1 MYQPVEAWYVVFNRS
16 VITISGMR
24 EHLVFI
30 RSFRKTVTLQSK
42 GTLFSISQ
50 FKHILCRLWYILSD
64 ICFKSFT
71 QV

>member
-1 MYQPVEAWYVVFNRS
+1 MYQPVEAWYVAVVS
-16 VITISGMR
+16 TISGMR